1 MAFTIALAGKGGT
14 GKTTVA
20 ALTIRYITEQLRQSV
35 FGVDADPNASLG
47 TVLGVGC
54 EQTISDIREEVI
66 EKKLDFPA
74 GMSKERYIEYCIEEC
89 LVENSR
95 YDLLVMGRPEGP
107 GCYCYVNNL
116 LRKYLDKMGK
126 DYPFVVID
134 NEAGMEHLSRRTTN
148 RVDLLLLV
156 CEPTV
161 IGAVTAERITKL
173 SQKLPI
179 TIKEKALLLNRVP
192 KEGVDEKIKELLAR
206 ENLRP
211 ELLLG
216 FDSEILQASSSGTS
230 LLDIPRDNPTY
241 TALSGFLK
249 ERLPVEVASK

>member
-20 ALTIRYITEQLRQSV
+20 ALTIRYIVEQLEQSV

-47 TVLGVGC
+47 AALGAEC
-54 EQTISDIREEVI
+54 EQTISDIREDVI

-74 GMSKERYIEYCIEEC
+74 GMSKERYIEYCIEDC
-89 LVENSR
+89 LIENSK

-116 LRKYLDKMGK
+116 LRKYLDRMGK
-126 DYPFVVID
+126 DYPFVVVD

-148 RVDLLLLV
+148 RVDLMLLV

-179 TIKEKALLLNRVP
+179 TIKEKALLLNKVP
-192 KEGVDEKIKELLAR
+192 EEGVDEKIKGRLEK
-206 ENLRP
+206 ENLKP

-216 FDSEILQASSSGTS
+216 FDPEILRASSNGTS
-230 LLDIPRDNPTY
+230 LFDISNDNPTY
-241 TALSGFLK
+241 RALSKFLK
-249 ERLPVEVASK
+249 ERLPVMAASK